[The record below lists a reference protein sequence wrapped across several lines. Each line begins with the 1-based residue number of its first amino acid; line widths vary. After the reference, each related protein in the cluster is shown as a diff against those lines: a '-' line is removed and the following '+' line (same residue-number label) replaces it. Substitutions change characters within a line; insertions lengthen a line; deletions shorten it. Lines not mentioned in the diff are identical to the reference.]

1 MPMMRLCAGCGKII
15 PAGSRSSSGYKCEPC
30 RKEYERN
37 KSRRRRRTPNERARR
52 QALISRHVAEFG
64 NVCPGWECEP
74 HPATDLTADHLL
86 PVARGGNEEGELQ
99 VLCRSC
105 NSRRGAG
112 VASPRSERPEPPS
125 PSFSGETVRD
135 SDAGQSEIND
145 EPLVA

>member
-37 KSRRRRRTPNERARR
+37 KSRRRRRTPTERARR

-64 NVCPGWECEP
+64 NVCPGYECPP
-74 HPATDLTADHLL
+74 HPASDLTADHLL
-86 PVARGGNEEGELQ
+86 PVARGGNEESELR

-105 NSRRGAG
+105 NSSRGAG
-112 VASPRSERPEPPS
+112 YPLSRDGRPEPPS
-125 PSFSGETVRD
+125 PRVSRETLRD
-135 SDAGQSEIND
+135 SDAGQSETSD